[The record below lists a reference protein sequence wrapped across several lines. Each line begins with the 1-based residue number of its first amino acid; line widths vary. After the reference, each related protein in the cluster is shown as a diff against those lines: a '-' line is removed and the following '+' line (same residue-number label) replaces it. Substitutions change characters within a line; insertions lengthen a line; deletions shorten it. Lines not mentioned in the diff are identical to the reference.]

1 MVLSPTVFRNYLF
14 VMIKRILAELTEYA
28 CEMAM
33 QVIWKSPIRMQISD
47 ILMIYPY
54 HQNIKSDNPTIY
66 NMSIRRLVNETINP
80 ATQCIILKI
89 VGFQVQLNPIIP
101 DFDSKNSSQ
110 ILDKISAFRTQC
122 VLATDQFYF
131 IQCKM
136 WSTYKSSY
144 QAELDIQC
152 ICQNSKLLAPVV

>member
-54 HQNIKSDNPTIY
+54 HQKSDNPTIY

-80 ATQCIILKI
+80 ATQRIILKI
-89 VGFQVQLNPIIP
+89 VGFLVFMVEP
-101 DFDSKNSSQ
+101 
-110 ILDKISAFRTQC
+110 
-122 VLATDQFYF
+122 
-131 IQCKM
+131 
-136 WSTYKSSY
+136 KSF
-144 QAELDIQC
+144 
-152 ICQNSKLLAPVV
+152 

>member
-66 NMSIRRLVNETINP
+66 NMSIRPLVNETINP
-80 ATQCIILKI
+80 ATQRIILKI
-89 VGFQVQLNPIIP
+89 VRFLII
-101 DFDSKNSSQ
+101 
-110 ILDKISAFRTQC
+110 KIPSL
-122 VLATDQFYF
+122 V
-131 IQCKM
+131 
-136 WSTYKSSY
+136 
-144 QAELDIQC
+144 
-152 ICQNSKLLAPVV
+152 P

>member
-47 ILMIYPY
+47 ILMIYPD
-54 HQNIKSDNPTIY
+54 IKSDNPTIY

-80 ATQCIILKI
+80 ATQRIILKI
-89 VGFQVQLNPIIP
+89 VRFLIIRIP
-101 DFDSKNSSQ
+101 S
-110 ILDKISAFRTQC
+110 L
-122 VLATDQFYF
+122 V
-131 IQCKM
+131 
-136 WSTYKSSY
+136 
-144 QAELDIQC
+144 
-152 ICQNSKLLAPVV
+152 P